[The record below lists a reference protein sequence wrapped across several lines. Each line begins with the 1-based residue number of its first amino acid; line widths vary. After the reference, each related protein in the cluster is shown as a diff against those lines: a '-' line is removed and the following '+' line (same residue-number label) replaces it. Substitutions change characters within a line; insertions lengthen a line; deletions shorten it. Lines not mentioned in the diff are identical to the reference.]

1 MIQNKGKDLKY
12 LQDFRNGKIKLGLG
26 IGCDMDKHIRF
37 KKGQLVIFMGH
48 DNVGKTYFY
57 TFYALCLALKHGTK
71 FCFWTGEN
79 SSGNVMRDLIQMY
92 EGKPFHEIPMSQ
104 IHSTYAYLEQFFEFV
119 DNSKLYKPEELFE
132 VFEKSDADACLID
145 PYTGLD
151 RDMTHQGNYKFLNSA
166 REFTNRTQKTVYVS
180 SHPNSEA
187 GRAGNVYP
195 EGHEWAGHLKAPLKA
210 NIEGGKSFLNR
221 TDDMFT
227 VHRLVSS
234 PTMKFE
240 TMVTVEKIKD
250 RVTGGECTNLNEPL
264 LFNFNNGNGF
274 TQGHNNPLKNLR
286 GGDEVVKT
294 HTNTLRDFRKATS
307 TEQDLQDFNF

>member
-1 MIQNKGKDLKY
+1 MIQHKGKDLKY

-104 IHSTYAYLEQFFEFV
+104 IHSTYAY
-119 DNSKLYKPEELFE
+119 
-132 VFEKSDADACLID
+132 ADACLID

-151 RDMTHQGNYKFLNSA
+151 RDITHQGNYKFLNSA

-274 TQGHNNPLKNLR
+274 TQGHNNPLKKLR